1 MTRNQIIK
9 AACTLN
15 AADFLNLIE
24 HNGVDFEIMIRHS
37 QDYPVDPNLGLLH
50 IIVEGYQFTESLTFF
65 NGELTD

>member
-24 HNGVDFEIMIRHS
+24 HNGQFYEVLD
-37 QDYPVDPNLGLLH
+37 QDNIADPNDGNLNVV
-50 IIVEGYQFTESLTFF
+50 VEGLRDGEALWFI
-65 NGELTD
+65 NGELVD